1 LSPISRIILMKT
13 EDTNMSIFELSQYDY
28 MLIFVNT
35 KGSTI
40 EPLRLKGLFDSK
52 QDQKAALGEDPWDGV
67 K

>member
-1 LSPISRIILMKT
+1 MSPISRIILMRT
-13 EDTNMSIFELSQYDY
+13 EDTDMSIFELRQYDY
-28 MLIFVNT
+28 MLILVST

-52 QDQKAALGEDPWDGV
+52 QDQKAALSEDPWDGM